1 MPICRTSHT
10 HLTENTCGE
19 QCCPRA
25 HPPQPPSHPPP
36 SLLGIQSRRSP
47 RSWAE
52 NLMFRSMDR
61 GVLISQSKT
70 RVELLSQTCKG
81 RSSLGNHMQIPWS
94 GQRCGQSQR
103 EGGRG
108 QLSAKWNKGLLC
120 WDVNQWLQSTLLG
133 AVGRRISLW
142 KCRLFAR
149 TQCSRAR
156 TLRKQRGPFLWTR
169 MFRVSIWEGM
179 SISLWFFPADLDK
192 RTTSSPL
199 VLTLRISSKEYHEVE
214 PLQELSDNCS
224 SQVTCLRILESIVR
238 IDPGSKWINTQTI
251 LKSKEIAKE
260 KNNIYVIQRA
270 NSSV

>member
-1 MPICRTSHT
+1 MKSSAGPE
-10 HLTENTCGE
+10 LTTLCILLLI
-19 QCCPRA
+19 PA
-25 HPPQPPSHPPP
+25 PSSP
-36 SLLGIQSRRSP
+36 GTQSRRSP

-52 NLMFRSMDR
+52 NLVFRSVNW

-70 RVELLSQTCKG
+70 RAELLSQTCKG
-81 RSSLGNHMQIPWS
+81 RSSLGNNMQIHWW
-94 GQRCGQSQR
+94 GQRCAQSQG

-142 KCRLFAR
+142 ECRLFAR
-149 TQCSRAR
+149 TQCTWAR
-156 TLRKQRGPFLWTR
+156 TLRKQWGPYFWTR
-169 MFRVSIWEGM
+169 MFRVIIWEGM

-192 RTTSSPL
+192 ITTSSPL
-199 VLTLRISSKEYHEVE
+199 VLTLRVSSKEYHEVE
-214 PLQELSDNCS
+214 LLQELSDNCS
-224 SQVTCLRILESIVR
+224 SQVTCLRILESSVR
-238 IDPGSKWINTQTI
+238 IDPGSKWINSQRI

-260 KNNIYVIQRA
+260 KNNIYVVQRV